1 MLISRECKFHIKIKL
16 LEHNFYM
23 WYNTYITITWSC
35 TLIHTHNNELT
46 LMLNIWPFCNLDE
59 MHILHILLQNEFI
72 RRCKNLKICMVVYQP
87 YISIRCVLYVL
98 SVMTYVYIYMH
109 RYIIYYACMIHILH
123 QKFHTGCFVRKVC
136 LLMNTLTFI

>member
-1 MLISRECKFHIKIKL
+1 VLISRECKFHIKIKL

-98 SVMTYVYIYMH
+98 SVMTYVYICIGTSFTMH
-109 RYIIYYACMIHILH
+109 VWFIFCIKNSIQDVLWE
-123 QKFHTGCFVRKVC
+123 KFAF
-136 LLMNTLTFI
+136 

>member
-72 RRCKNLKICMVVYQP
+72 RRCKNLKICMVVYQR
-87 YISIRCVLYVL
+87 YISISCVLYVL
-98 SVMTYVYIYMH
+98 SVMTYVYICIGTSFTMH
-109 RYIIYYACMIHILH
+109 VWFIFCIKNSIQDVLWE
-123 QKFHTGCFVRKVC
+123 KFAF
-136 LLMNTLTFI
+136 